1 VQLRDKLV
9 ELTGFEDDMFADHDI
24 PLDEAL
30 TRLLEAPDED
40 LGQAIIDLRPAI
52 DYSFFEALTAQIEAA
67 EQRGDRAT
75 AEQLT
80 TRRTLILETVERI
93 DKQAQELFDAGTTVL
108 QAALDADDPEPVLRA
123 NVDKLSEAFMLVLDA
138 NQQAAERAG
147 ALDVVERLDAIRALT
162 LEIIRE
168 SLSPEDRLL
177 DDMLRAESQQEAS
190 GLLHQNR
197 AMVSTAFVKRINK
210 LADQLDQDGQKEVS
224 ERMRQLG
231 REAGAMLF

>member
-1 VQLRDKLV
+1 
-9 ELTGFEDDMFADHDI
+9 
-24 PLDEAL
+24 
-30 TRLLEAPDED
+30 
-40 LGQAIIDLRPAI
+40 
-52 DYSFFEALTAQIEAA
+52 
-67 EQRGDRAT
+67 
-75 AEQLT
+75 
-80 TRRTLILETVERI
+80 
-93 DKQAQELFDAGTTVL
+93 
-108 QAALDADDPEPVLRA
+108 
-123 NVDKLSEAFMLVLDA
+123 MLVLDA